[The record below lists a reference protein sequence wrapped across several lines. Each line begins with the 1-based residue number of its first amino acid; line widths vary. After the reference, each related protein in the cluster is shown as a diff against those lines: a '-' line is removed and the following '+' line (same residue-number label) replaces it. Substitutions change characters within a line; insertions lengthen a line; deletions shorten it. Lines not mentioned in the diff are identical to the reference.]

1 MSFKNNYKID
11 DENFLTYSE
20 LRVVFNNSE
29 DAKKF
34 IKDEIKDTKKS
45 PAFKTYIYLQDK
57 LKEYNKPEND
67 DSLNVILGSH
77 PTIEKL
83 VIAEIFTIN
92 KTDID
97 KIIEEAKQI
106 KSSDITPPS
115 ELIELFKEKFNYRK
129 HMYNPE
135 EQKLI
140 TNYTH
145 KIKPLLDS
153 FYKLKI
159 NIKTYNL
166 FISIISTKV
175 KIDESNKEFFN
186 TYYNIV
192 ERVLKILLDEKKKE
206 KKMRKSE
213 IG

>member
-1 MSFKNNYKID
+1 MSFQNNYEIVD
-11 DENFLTYSE
+11 SFLTYSD
-20 LRVVFNNSE
+20 LRVVFNNTE

-34 IKDEIKDTKKS
+34 ISDEFKDKQKS
-45 PAFKTYIYLQDK
+45 PAFRTYIYVDSL
-57 LKEYNKPEND
+57 LKQYNKPENEKT
-67 DSLNVILGSH
+67 LTVISIA
-77 PTIEKL
+77 PTTIEKL
-83 VIAEIFTIN
+83 NIAEIFTIN

-97 KIIEEAKQI
+97 KIIEDTKLI
-106 KSSDITPPS
+106 KSGDITPPS
-115 ELIELFKEKFNYRK
+115 ELIELFKEKFNYRRY
-129 HMYNPE
+129 MYNPE

-140 TNYTH
+140 TNYTR

-186 TYYNIV
+186 TYYNIL
-192 ERVLKILLDEKKKE
+192 ERVLKTILDEKKKE

-213 IG
+213 IV

>member
-11 DENFLTYSE
+11 DDNFLTYSD
-20 LRVVFNNSE
+20 LRVVFNNTE

-34 IKDEIKDTKKS
+34 IKDEIRDTKKF
-45 PAFKTYIYLQDK
+45 PAFVTYIYLKDE

-67 DSLNVILGSH
+67 DSLNVRLASH

-106 KSSDITPPS
+106 KSGDITPPS
-115 ELIELFKEKFNYRK
+115 ELIELFKEKFNYRR
-129 HMYNPE
+129 HMYNQE

-159 NIKTYNL
+159 KIKTYNL

-192 ERVLKILLDEKKKE
+192 ERVLKIILDEKKKE
-206 KKMRKSE
+206 QKVRKNE